1 MKNSKYLI
9 ILLAIALVGVSYKL
23 VVANKAENSPNP
35 ETKGN
40 SVYECIMTRT
50 SVRTYS
56 DKEITKE
63 QIDSLL
69 HAAMAAPTAVN
80 KQPWRILVVQDK
92 ALQDSIS
99 ANMNSMKMAKN
110 ASVVV
115 IMCADMKATFEE
127 VPDYWIQDVS
137 AATENLLLAAHSMGL
152 GAVWCGV
159 YPVQERVNWF
169 KQTFNMPENIIPLAC
184 VCIGYPEAATTPK
197 DKWIPDHVHYNTW
210 R

>member
-1 MKNSKYLI
+1 
-9 ILLAIALVGVSYKL
+9 
-23 VVANKAENSPNP
+23 
-35 ETKGN
+35 
-40 SVYECIMTRT
+40 
-50 SVRTYS
+50 
-56 DKEITKE
+56 
-63 QIDSLL
+63 
-69 HAAMAAPTAVN
+69 
-80 KQPWRILVVQDK
+80 
-92 ALQDSIS
+92 
-99 ANMNSMKMAKN
+99 
-110 ASVVV
+110 
-115 IMCADMKATFEE
+115 MKATFEE